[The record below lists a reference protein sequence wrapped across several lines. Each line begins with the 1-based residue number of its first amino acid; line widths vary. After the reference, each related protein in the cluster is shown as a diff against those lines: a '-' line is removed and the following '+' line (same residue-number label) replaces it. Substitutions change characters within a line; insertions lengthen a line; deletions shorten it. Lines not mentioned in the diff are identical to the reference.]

1 MSPIETRL
9 VIGTVLAL
17 AAILLVAIH
26 RGRLGTAIDTH
37 APKTTVLA
45 LGLATAMLL
54 VPAVIVL
61 AIRAL

>member
-1 MSPIETRL
+1 VSPIETRL
-9 VIGTVLAL
+9 VIATVLAL

-26 RGRLGTAIDTH
+26 RGRLGTAADTR

-45 LGLATAMLL
+45 LGLTTAFLV
-54 VPAVIVL
+54 VPAAIVL